1 MSRISPTTRKA
12 LLTLHLV
19 TSLGWLGADLVLLTL
34 GIAGLRGA
42 DPGVVYPTAGLLVT
56 YLFAPLSVAVWLV
69 GLASALLTPWGL
81 LRWRWV
87 LVKFAITTGML
98 GLVLLLLTPTV
109 RGLGALAPEL
119 ATRDR
124 LDLVI
129 PPAVS
134 SSLPILMTVLSTYK
148 PWGRLRPARR
158 ATRRPRDGSS
168 DGFRSRRGVRRA
180 ELKSSWRRGAR
191 PASIR
196 PGAPPSGAEAESWPP
211 AELELSQTA
220 GRRA

>member
-1 MSRISPTTRKA
+1 MSRLSPTTRKA

-42 DPGVVYPTAGLLVT
+42 DPGVVYPAAGLLVT
-56 YLFAPLSVAVWLV
+56 YLFAPLSVAVWLI
-69 GLASALLTPWGL
+69 GLVSALLTPWGL

-87 LVKFAITTGML
+87 LVKFAISTGML

-109 RGLGALAPEL
+109 RGLGELGPEL
-119 ATRDR
+119 ATGDR

-134 SSLPILMTVLSTYK
+134 SSLLILMTVLSTYK
-148 PWGRLRPARR
+148 PWGRLRRARP
-158 ATRRPRDGSS
+158 ATRRPAAGAS
-168 DGFRSRRGVRRA
+168 DGFGARRGSPA
-180 ELKSSWRRGAR
+180 GGAK
-191 PASIR
+191 
-196 PGAPPSGAEAESWPP
+196 AESRPP
-211 AELELSQTA
+211 AELELPQTA

>member
-1 MSRISPTTRKA
+1 MSRLSPTTRKA

-19 TSLGWLGADLVLLTL
+19 TSLGWLGADLVLVTL

-42 DPGVVYPTAGLLVT
+42 DPEVVYPAAGLLVT

-109 RGLGALAPEL
+109 RGLAELGPEL

-134 SSLPILMTVLSTYK
+134 SSLLILMTVLSTYK
-148 PWGRLRPARR
+148 PWGRLRRATS
-158 ATRRPRDGSS
+158 ATRRPADGSS
-168 DGFRSRRGVRRA
+168 DGFRSRRGVR
-180 ELKSSWRRGAR
+180 
-191 PASIR
+191 PAFIR
-196 PGAPPSGAEAESWPP
+196 PGAPPGGAEAESWPP
-211 AELELSQTA
+211 AEPELPQTA